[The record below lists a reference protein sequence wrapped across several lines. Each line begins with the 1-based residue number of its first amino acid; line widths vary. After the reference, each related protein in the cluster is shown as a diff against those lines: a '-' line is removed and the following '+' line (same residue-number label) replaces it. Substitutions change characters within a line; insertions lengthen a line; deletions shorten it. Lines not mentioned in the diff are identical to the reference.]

1 MNVIVGKVSKEL
13 VFLVIAIILMN
24 AVITR
29 WLMVVKARIE
39 VILYESY
46 NMSKIICYKMETKN
60 PYKGD
65 LEVLRRDIHGV
76 DVMAIGCDANAHCI
90 DLTGLIHSSRLHTKR
105 ESHI

>member
-46 NMSKIICYKMETKN
+46 NMNKIICFKM
-60 PYKGD
+60 
-65 LEVLRRDIHGV
+65 
-76 DVMAIGCDANAHCI
+76 
-90 DLTGLIHSSRLHTKR
+90 
-105 ESHI
+105 

>member
-1 MNVIVGKVSKEL
+1 
-13 VFLVIAIILMN
+13 
-24 AVITR
+24 
-29 WLMVVKARIE
+29 
-39 VILYESY
+39 
-46 NMSKIICYKMETKN
+46 METKN

-105 ESHI
+105 GSHI

>member
-13 VFLVIAIILMN
+13 VFLVTAIILTN

-46 NMSKIICYKMETKN
+46 NMSKVICYK
-60 PYKGD
+60 
-65 LEVLRRDIHGV
+65 I
-76 DVMAIGCDANAHCI
+76 
-90 DLTGLIHSSRLHTKR
+90 
-105 ESHI
+105 